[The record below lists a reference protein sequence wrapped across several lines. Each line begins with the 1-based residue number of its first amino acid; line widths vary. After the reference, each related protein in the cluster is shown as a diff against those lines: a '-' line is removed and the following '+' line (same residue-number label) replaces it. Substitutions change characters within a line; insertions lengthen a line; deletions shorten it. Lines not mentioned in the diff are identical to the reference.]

1 MSSVV
6 QTDSPKG
13 IYKNLVR
20 LAVPIMLANLSQMMY
35 NLADAFFLGRLGREA
50 VAAASIAFNLVMF
63 VVVVGLGLAN
73 AGTTLIAQSI
83 GAGRQDRAN
92 FYLGQTTL
100 VLMVGAVLF
109 SLLMTVFGSQIL
121 QLMQVP
127 PDTFTETLIY
137 TRIIFAAL
145 PLMFM
150 SFVLQAAMQGV
161 GDSVTPLMVQLIAVT
176 LNVALDPLL
185 IFGVGPFPRLEVAGA
200 AVATVI
206 ARGLG
211 SILAVTI
218 LLRGRSGLRLQ
229 LRHLKPDRQGLSVLL
244 RIGVPASLG
253 QGVSALGFTVLQGV
267 VNSFGSAVVAA
278 FGIGNRIINL
288 FIMPAIGLSRATSS
302 LVGQCLG
309 AEQYWKAKTVVRY
322 ATRSILVFI
331 TLGMTLTFFYG
342 HSFVRFF
349 VNDPEV
355 ISHGAVMFRIV
366 SASVVTF
373 ALLTVLFGA
382 FEGGGYTKPVMYLSV
397 FRLWGLRVPLAWLF
411 SLRLGFGPN
420 GIWMA
425 MFVSNLVTA
434 VWGMAVLKRGRWL
447 RKIEHHDVVASA
459 DEAID

>member
-1 MSSVV
+1 MV

-13 IYKNLVR
+13 IFGNLVR

-50 VAAASIAFNLVMF
+50 VAAAAIAFNLVMF

-83 GAGRQDRAN
+83 GAGRGDRAN

-109 SLLMTVFGSQIL
+109 SFLMTAFGPQIL

-127 PDTFTETLIY
+127 PDAFSETLVY
-137 TRIIFAAL
+137 TRIVFAAL

-161 GDSVTPLMVQLIAVT
+161 GDSVTPLIVQLIAVT

-211 SILAVTI
+211 SIIALTI
-218 LLRGRSGLRLQ
+218 LLRGRSGLRL
-229 LRHLKPDRQGLSVLL
+229 RPRDLKPDRQGLGVLL
-244 RIGVPASLG
+244 RIGLPASLG

-267 VNSFGSAVVAA
+267 VNSFGSAVIAA
-278 FGIGNRIINL
+278 FGIGSRITNL
-288 FIMPAIGLSRATSS
+288 FIMPAIGLSRATSA

-309 AEQYWKAKTVVRY
+309 AEQYWKARAVVRY

-355 ISHGAVMFRIV
+355 IAHGAVMFRII
-366 SASVVTF
+366 SASVITF
-373 ALLTVLFGA
+373 ALLTVMFGA

-397 FRLWGLRVPLAWLF
+397 LRLWGLRVPLAWLF

-425 MFVSNLVTA
+425 MFVSNLVTSA
-434 VWGMAVLKRGRWL
+434 LGMGVLKKGRWL
-447 RKIEHHDVVASA
+447 RKIEQHDEIISA
-459 DEAID
+459 DEAIN